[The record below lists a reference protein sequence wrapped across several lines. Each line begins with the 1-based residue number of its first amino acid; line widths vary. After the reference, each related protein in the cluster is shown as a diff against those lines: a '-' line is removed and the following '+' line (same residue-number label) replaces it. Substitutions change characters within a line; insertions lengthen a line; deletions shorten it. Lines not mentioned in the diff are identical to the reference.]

1 MKKLMEDEEFV
12 RNVQATYFATS
23 AGIRV
28 EEGRGSSGYW
38 SSVMRKAETMK
49 IRCDDLEEAKDKI
62 QDLTGWDDPVETL
75 SAVVQ
80 VSNCLG
86 HEVWVDEKRRRTDEQ
101 GPKRQE
107 KEKGKQKEE
116 RMPTATTE
124 KLKPAF
130 KLQSDIEHET
140 DIAGWWMSTS

>member
-1 MKKLMEDEEFV
+1 MKKLMEDESA

-28 EEGRGSSGYW
+28 EEGWGSSGYW

-49 IRCDDLEEAKDKI
+49 IQCDDLEEGKDKI
-62 QDLTGWDDPVETL
+62 QYLTGWDDPVETL

-86 HEVWVDEKRRRTDEQ
+86 HEVWVDEKRKRMDEQ
-101 GPKRQE
+101 GPKRQDR
-107 KEKGKQKEE
+107 EKGK
-116 RMPTATTE
+116 
-124 KLKPAF
+124 
-130 KLQSDIEHET
+130 
-140 DIAGWWMSTS
+140 